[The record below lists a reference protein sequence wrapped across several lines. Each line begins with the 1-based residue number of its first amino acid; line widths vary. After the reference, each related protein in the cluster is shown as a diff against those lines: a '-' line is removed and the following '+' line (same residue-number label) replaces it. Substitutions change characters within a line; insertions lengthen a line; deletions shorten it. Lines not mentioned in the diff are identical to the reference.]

1 MNTLYFAFA
10 TMLATRVHAPK
21 DHLIAPF
28 GIRGRPTVLV
38 NALEESMKRPPVS
51 VNLRLPS
58 FYLVDIEYP
67 YSTGSEP
74 APKGMQ
80 SSNDNVKVRG

>member
-1 MNTLYFAFA
+1 MYTMFIAFV
-10 TMLATRVHAPK
+10 TMLTTICVTAPE
-21 DHLIAPF
+21 DSIAPLA
-28 GIRGRPTVLV
+28 IRPMVV
-38 NALEESMKRPPVS
+38 NAAIEGSMERPPVS